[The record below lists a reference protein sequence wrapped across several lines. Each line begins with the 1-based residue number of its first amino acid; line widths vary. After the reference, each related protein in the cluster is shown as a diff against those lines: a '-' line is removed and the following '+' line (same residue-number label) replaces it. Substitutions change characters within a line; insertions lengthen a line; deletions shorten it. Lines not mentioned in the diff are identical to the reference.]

1 MVDPSTLK
9 TLSENDGRPVQCK
22 LPVERIRQHAEIF
35 KAIGSPI
42 RLEILATIANH
53 NAEICACD
61 FEKLVDL
68 SQPTV
73 SHHLKKLSEAGLIEQ
88 EKQGTWTHYSIRP
101 QVIVSLM
108 EDLRDLLK

>member
-1 MVDPSTLK
+1 MEPGNHEA
-9 TLSENDGRPVQCK
+9 LSANTGPPLQCK
-22 LPVERIRQHAEIF
+22 LPAKRITQHAEIF

-53 NAEICACD
+53 NAKVCACD
-61 FEKLVDL
+61 FEELVDL

-73 SHHLKKLSEAGLIEQ
+73 SHHLKKLSEAGLIKQ